1 MATFRQLP
9 SGKWNAQV
17 RIKGYPTKTATRSTR
32 EEVEQWALQFEN
44 ELKKEMPC
52 LSHFISDYLEEVMM
66 KDGKRRG
73 GYEATSYRLNTLVRM
88 LNGKPLE
95 SLTSED
101 IAAYKLQRSKQVSG
115 STVRLE
121 LQLLSRVLRW
131 ANSEKGVVCSDVVKP
146 VKLPNAGKPRSKIV
160 EEHEYK
166 MILERVSEKAK
177 AIIMLAW
184 ETAMRRNELLA
195 ITPSMVDFK
204 KRVIHLSDE
213 QTKNGE
219 GRDVPLSSNALTLLR
234 ELCGGRQANSRLF
247 ILTPYAVTQA
257 FRRAARESHVYGVCF
272 HSLRHTAITRYA
284 EKGLNTIQLQCI
296 SGHKSISMLARYSHI
311 KASSVA
317 DLMG

>member
-121 LQLLSRVLRW
+121 
-131 ANSEKGVVCSDVVKP
+131 
-146 VKLPNAGKPRSKIV
+146 
-160 EEHEYK
+160 
-166 MILERVSEKAK
+166 
-177 AIIMLAW
+177 
-184 ETAMRRNELLA
+184 
-195 ITPSMVDFK
+195 
-204 KRVIHLSDE
+204 
-213 QTKNGE
+213 
-219 GRDVPLSSNALTLLR
+219 
-234 ELCGGRQANSRLF
+234 
-247 ILTPYAVTQA
+247 
-257 FRRAARESHVYGVCF
+257 
-272 HSLRHTAITRYA
+272 
-284 EKGLNTIQLQCI
+284 
-296 SGHKSISMLARYSHI
+296 
-311 KASSVA
+311 
-317 DLMG
+317 